1 MEIRKATNDDLPA
14 LLALFAAAR
23 SFMAAQGNPG
33 QWGNDYPPPELLKED
48 ISKQGSFVCLHEGK
62 IAASF
67 ALLPGPDPDYARLK
81 SGAWRNDSP
90 YFALHRVAA
99 AGAPKDRDLRGAV
112 VPGAMPQ
119 HSRRH
124 PPRQHAHAGAVP
136 KMRLFA
142 GGHPDPAHRRRS
154 PGLPLCAARG
164 RRKTGKFQPKIFS
177 ILIHPNDQRRTP

>member
-48 ISKQGSFVCLHEGK
+48 IAKQGSFVCLHEGK

-90 YFALHRVAA
+90 YFSLHRVAA
-99 AGAPKDRDLRGAV
+99 AGAPKGTGTFVVRWCQAQCPNIRGDT
-112 VPGAMPQ
+112 
-119 HSRRH
+119 H
-124 PPRQHAHAGAVP
+124 PANTPMQGLFQKCGFLPVGTLTLP
-136 KMRLFA
+136 TGSERLA
-142 GGHPDPAHRRRS
+142 YHYVQPE
-154 PGLPLCAARG
+154 AAAKPESSN
-164 RRKTGKFQPKIFS
+164 RKSSAF
-177 ILIHPNDQRRTP
+177 